1 MVFYFCT
8 TFEKRLMKYRQLSKE
23 QFEALHK
30 EFAQF
35 LATQQIDIKEW
46 NEIKKTKPEVADE
59 ELNLFSDVVWDDALT
74 KTKYLEHFSKQ
85 NINLFKCNER
95 EILRIVVNVSK
106 QDFDFFNNKDYQWF
120 IDNTND
126 ASVEFMK
133 GAKKYSKERNMELF
147 DLVEKG
153 SVISNGKLYESI
165 LKLIS

>member
-1 MVFYFCT
+1 
-8 TFEKRLMKYRQLSKE
+8 MKYRQLSKE

>member
-1 MVFYFCT
+1 
-8 TFEKRLMKYRQLSKE
+8 MKYRQLSKE

-106 QDFDFFNNKDYQWF
+106 QDFDFLNDKDYQWF

-133 GAKKYSKERNMELF
+133 GAKKYSKERNIELF
-147 DLVEKG
+147 DLIEKG
-153 SVISNGKLYESI
+153 SVISNGKLYEA
-165 LKLIS
+165 LLQLISNK

>member
-1 MVFYFCT
+1 
-8 TFEKRLMKYRQLSKE
+8 MKYRQLSKE

-95 EILRIVVNVSK
+95 EILRIVVNVNK
-106 QDFDFFNNKDYQWF
+106 QDFNFLNDKDYQWF

-126 ASVEFMK
+126 VSVEFMK

-147 DLVEKG
+147 DLIEKG
-153 SVISNGKLYESI
+153 SVISNGKLYEA
-165 LKLIS
+165 LLQLISNK

>member
-1 MVFYFCT
+1 
-8 TFEKRLMKYRQLSKE
+8 MKYRQLSKE

-106 QDFDFFNNKDYQWF
+106 QDFDFLNDNDYQWF

-147 DLVEKG
+147 DLIEKG
-153 SVISNGKLYESI
+153 SVISNGKLYEA
-165 LKLIS
+165 LLQLISNK

>member
-1 MVFYFCT
+1 
-8 TFEKRLMKYRQLSKE
+8 MKYRQLSKE

-46 NEIKKTKPEVADE
+46 NEIKTTKPEVADE

-85 NINLFKCNER
+85 DINLFKCNER
-95 EILRIVVNVSK
+95 EILRIVVNVNK
-106 QDFDFFNNKDYQWF
+106 QDFNFLNDKDYQWF

-147 DLVEKG
+147 DLIEKG
-153 SVISNGKLYESI
+153 SVISNGKLYEA
-165 LKLIS
+165 LLQLISNK